1 MYDSN
6 LLCVHKVIVFF
17 STTFTFTVTFT
28 RVGHIHSQLNARY
41 LVHCM
46 LRSDWSGRK
55 TMGSQLP
62 CGMLQAAFFID
73 DLAIFVACF
82 AWALISV
89 STWLL
94 GAVLSQ
100 QQ

>member
-1 MYDSN
+1 
-6 LLCVHKVIVFF
+6 
-17 STTFTFTVTFT
+17 
-28 RVGHIHSQLNARY
+28 
-41 LVHCM
+41 
-46 LRSDWSGRK
+46 
-55 TMGSQLP
+55 MGSQLP